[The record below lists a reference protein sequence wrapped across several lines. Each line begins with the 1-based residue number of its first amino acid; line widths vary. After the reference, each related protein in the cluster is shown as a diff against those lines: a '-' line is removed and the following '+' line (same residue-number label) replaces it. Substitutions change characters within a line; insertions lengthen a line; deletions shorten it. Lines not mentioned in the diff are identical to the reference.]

1 MRRIFQTVVV
11 LLCLPFVL
19 PAQDKI
25 DFYWYRKALTHKSQG
40 NFSNAV
46 KDFSTFLW
54 KYPDE
59 YPDAYYYRGYSY
71 LYMKDFDNAIKDF
84 QTLTDLDK
92 TNVDGPFS
100 AGRAYYQKGE
110 YMEAIH
116 SFRKALQVDPYH
128 VQSMND
134 MGMAHCGLK
143 EFDAA
148 LNIFYRAIAI
158 DSTFAMLR
166 NNAGAARYFNQ
177 DIEEPSTLDLRVAHD
192 WFSQAVILDPK
203 LFLAWRN
210 RAAMSYFLE
219 DYEDA
224 LFSLKKAKDLN
235 GKDAMTWFYHGV
247 VFSDR
252 GDHGRAYSYFK
263 KAIDMQ
269 EDFYFGYEEMA
280 HIQKKEGNVDG
291 AVQLYKKAQEVVSRD
306 NDRYKGL
313 MDYRIASVYAKDKD
327 PVKAMNF
334 LKKAFRKGV
343 FSDKRV
349 YQDFIS
355 SKDFKNIKSHKPLK
369 SFYGKV
375 RGVRKDNKFKSMDL
389 GWFRMRKQN
398 I

>member
-1 MRRIFQTVVV
+1 
-11 LLCLPFVL
+11 
-19 PAQDKI
+19 
-25 DFYWYRKALTHKSQG
+25 
-40 NFSNAV
+40 
-46 KDFSTFLW
+46 
-54 KYPDE
+54 
-59 YPDAYYYRGYSY
+59 
-71 LYMKDFDNAIKDF
+71 
-84 QTLTDLDK
+84 
-92 TNVDGPFS
+92 
-100 AGRAYYQKGE
+100 
-110 YMEAIH
+110 
-116 SFRKALQVDPYH
+116 
-128 VQSMND
+128 
-134 MGMAHCGLK
+134 
-143 EFDAA
+143 
-148 LNIFYRAIAI
+148 
-158 DSTFAMLR
+158 
-166 NNAGAARYFNQ
+166 
-177 DIEEPSTLDLRVAHD
+177 
-192 WFSQAVILDPK
+192 
-203 LFLAWRN
+203 
-210 RAAMSYFLE
+210 MSYFLE

-247 VFSDR
+247 VFS
-252 GDHGRAYSYFK
+252 
-263 KAIDMQ
+263 DMQ